1 MLVSPAHPSTCPWLA
16 SSLPHICDASKQSG
30 AGSLDVGVIII
41 IIIVNNSMYFIII
54 DFMNCS
60 VNFE

>member
-1 MLVSPAHPSTCPWLA
+1 MLFKPAHPSTCPWLA
-16 SSLPHICDASKQSG
+16 SSLPHICDSSKQSG
-30 AGSLDVGVIII
+30 AGSFHVGVIII

-54 DFMNCS
+54 DFMHYS